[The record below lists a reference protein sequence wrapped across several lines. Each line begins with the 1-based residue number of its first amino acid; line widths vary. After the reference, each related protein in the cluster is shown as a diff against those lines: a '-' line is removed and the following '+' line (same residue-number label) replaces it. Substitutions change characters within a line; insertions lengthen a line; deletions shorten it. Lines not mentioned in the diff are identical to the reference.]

1 MLIAL
6 SRPLYCASMIV
17 LVAAAMLCSVPR
29 HAYAQDSAST
39 SFPLSV
45 DGVYHEIETKYIFGF
60 TEGSDI
66 GAEGETAVES
76 ETNAQFRKRHG
87 GYSVVEQELEFED
100 VATQFFAYELSVH
113 GTAHAISGVDGVN
126 DLHRDNAGGLSANL
140 RYLLLGR
147 GPESPVG
154 LTVTAEPE
162 WGRVDGTTGELT
174 RSFASTFKILADTE
188 LIENRLFAAV
198 NLSYAPEVAKA
209 ATDPV
214 WSRASA
220 FGASGA
226 LAWRV
231 SPIVTVGG
239 EVEYYQAYGS
249 VGFGNFQGRALYVGP
264 TLHVQATHK
273 IMVAAAFSTQVAGHD
288 MGDDSRLDLVNF
300 TRYKARLKLE
310 YEF

>member
-1 MLIAL
+1 MLIAPP
-6 SRPLYCASMIV
+6 RPLYCESIIV
-17 LVAAAMLCSVPR
+17 LVAGAIICSVPS
-29 HAYAQDSAST
+29 HAYAQDSKPAN
-39 SFPLSV
+39 FPLSL

-66 GAEGETAVES
+66 GAEGETALES
-76 ETNAQFRKRHG
+76 ETNAQIRRRHG
-87 GYSVVEQELEFED
+87 GYSVVEQEFEFEG
-100 VATQFFAYELSVH
+100 VASQFFAYELSAH
-113 GTAHAISGVDGVN
+113 GTAHAISGVDGVD
-126 DLHRDNAGGLSANL
+126 DLHRVNAGGLSTNL

-162 WGRVDGTTGELT
+162 WARVDGAAGVRTQ
-174 RSFASTFKILADTE
+174 SFASTFKILADTE

-209 ATDPV
+209 AGDLE
-214 WSRASA
+214 WSRSST
-220 FGASGA
+220 FGASTA

-231 SPIVTVGG
+231 SPKVALGG
-239 EVEYYQAYGS
+239 EIEYYQAYGS
-249 VGFGNFQGRALYVGP
+249 AGFGNFQGRALYVGP

-273 IMVAAAFSTQVAGHD
+273 IMFAAAFSTQVAGHD
-288 MGDDSRLDLVNF
+288 VGDDGRLDLVNF
-300 TRYKARLKLE
+300 TRYRARLKLE